1 MQNKISNTL
10 LTIIDISVV
19 KYLSL
24 RIIQHCQPKKDPV
37 AQLYQKEKQLFI
49 KGLVIIRSRCSE
61 SLTSSLITTLL
72 IDYNK
77 YIIKRV
83 KIYSTI
89 TDIN

>member
-1 MQNKISNTL
+1 M
-10 LTIIDISVV
+10 V

-24 RIIQHCQPKKDPV
+24 RIIQHCQPNKDLV
-37 AQLYQKEKQLFI
+37 AQLYQKEKQVFI
-49 KGLVIIRSRCSE
+49 KGLVIIRSWCSE

>member
-24 RIIQHCQPKKDPV
+24 RIIQYCQPKKDPV

-61 SLTSSLITTLL
+61 SLTSSLINTFL

>member
-24 RIIQHCQPKKDPV
+24 RIIQYCQPKKDPV

-49 KGLVIIRSRCSE
+49 KELVIIRSRCSE
-61 SLTSSLITTLL
+61 SLTSSLINTFL

>member
-1 MQNKISNTL
+1 M
-10 LTIIDISVV
+10 V

-24 RIIQHCQPKKDPV
+24 WIIQHCQPKKDPV
-37 AQLYQKEKQLFI
+37 AQLYQKEKQVFI

-89 TDIN
+89 ADIN